1 MPPLTQAINM
11 RTSVRNK
18 KAPKAF
24 QDEQIPGS
32 YDKNKNKT
40 NTEAGTNLLKAVQG
54 GKKVKMCILGLIL
67 NRILRSLFSTD

>member
-1 MPPLTQAINM
+1 M
-11 RTSVRNK
+11 RLSVRSR

-40 NTEAGTNLLKAVQG
+40 NTEAGTNLLKAVRG
-54 GKKVKMCILGLIL
+54 GKKVKMLIL
-67 NRILRSLFSTD
+67 ELF

>member
-11 RTSVRNK
+11 RTSVRSR

-54 GKKVKMCILGLIL
+54 GKKVEMLILGL
-67 NRILRSLFSTD
+67 F